1 MSVLTLSMPMP
12 FFARNDNST
21 GGMPPALRKT
31 LLSLAALAAA
41 LVAGRL
47 LLARVDAQPRELV
60 VQGLLQHVRADE
72 VRAAAA
78 TAIDGRLFEV
88 DLDAVRLAV
97 ERLPWVAHA
106 RVDRQWPARLV
117 VRIWERVP
125 FARWG
130 AAEALSTEG
139 RVFAPGPEPLAATL
153 PQLDGAPGR
162 EREVMTMYRQLA
174 DRLAETPLALA
185 GLRQDAR
192 GDWMATTQSGVAL
205 RFGRSS
211 PLDQV
216 ERLKTVVLPSLAP
229 RLAEV
234 RTVDLRYLNGYAVS
248 WREPAP
254 TSATTSTGAVEP
266 ETPLDAVPGVT
277 P

>member
-1 MSVLTLSMPMP
+1 MSVMSLSMPMP
-12 FFARNDNST
+12 FASRNDNAP
-21 GGMPPALRKT
+21 GAAMPPALRKA
-31 LLSLAALAAA
+31 LLSFAALAAA

-47 LLARVDAQPRELV
+47 LLARIDAQPRELV
-60 VQGLLQHVRADE
+60 VQGVLQHVRADE
-72 VRAAAA
+72 IRAAAA

-88 DLDAVRLAV
+88 DLEAVRLAV

-130 AAEALSTEG
+130 ATEALSTEG
-139 RVFAPGPEPLAATL
+139 VVYAPGSEELAATL

-162 EREVMTMYRQLA
+162 EAEVMDMYRQLA
-174 DRLAETPLALA
+174 DRLAETPFALA
-185 GLRQDAR
+185 GLKQDAR
-192 GDWMATTQSGVAL
+192 GDWVATTQSGVTL

-211 PLDQV
+211 PMDQV
-216 ERLKTVVLPSLAP
+216 ERLKTVVRPALNS

-234 RTVDLRYLNGYAVS
+234 RTVDLRYLNGFAVS
-248 WREPAP
+248 WRDQPATP
-254 TSATTSTGAVEP
+254 TTLLPSANAPASAA
-266 ETPLDAVPGVT
+266 AVPGVT

>member
-1 MSVLTLSMPMP
+1 MSAPYTKRLDPSQGGSAGLPP
-12 FFARNDNST
+12 LLRN
-21 GGMPPALRKT
+21 A
-31 LLSLAALAAA
+31 LLSLGALAAT

-47 LLARVDAQPRELV
+47 LLARVDAPARELA

-78 TAIDGRLFEV
+78 TAIDGQLFEV

-130 AAEALSTEG
+130 EAEALSTEG
-139 RVFAPGPEPLAATL
+139 IVFAPGSETL
-153 PQLDGAPGR
+153 PESLPRLSGAPGR
-162 EREVMTMYRQLA
+162 EREVMAMYRQLA
-174 DRLAETPLALA
+174 DRLAETPFALA
-185 GLRQDAR
+185 TLSQDAR
-192 GDWMATTQSGVAL
+192 GDWVASSHGGVNL
-205 RFGRSS
+205 RFGRAS
-211 PLDQV
+211 PLDSV
-216 ERLKTVVLPSLAP
+216 ERLKTTVLPTLAS
-229 RLAEV
+229 RLSEV
-234 RTVDLRYLNGYAVS
+234 QTVDLRYLNGFAVS
-248 WREPAP
+248 WRPAP
-254 TSATTSTGAVEP
+254 SATPAKPTAGA
-266 ETPLDAVPGVT
+266 TPTATAVPGVS